1 LTSSCGKGLPRARP
15 LARRSC
21 RCEFSQ
27 SILPEHRNILNSH
40 RDSVAG
46 TDSVAVALRMALV
59 YILTSP
65 RVYNKLMAEIDA
77 SYAKTNATPTMSM
90 PPSPAASADSDDE
103 SDSESESE
111 SDDDDSDSDSDDDS
125 DADSEASTPASN
137 SDIIRNAAAKNMP
150 YLQAVIR
157 EAVRVFPSQTPLL
170 NKTVP
175 EGGDTVAGYAL
186 PAGTQVGMDGW
197 GILRAK
203 QHWGD
208 DADVFRP
215 ERWIEAASPE
225 ADPGQ
230 LEDMS
235 SCLEALFGY
244 GRFRCMGRSVA
255 FMQMSKALPELLRRY
270 DFTIIEP
277 TRPVEK
283 MHSAAFWMMAGLWVT
298 IEPRES
304 AD

>member
-1 LTSSCGKGLPRARP
+1 
-15 LARRSC
+15 
-21 RCEFSQ
+21 
-27 SILPEHRNILNSH
+27 
-40 RDSVAG
+40 
-46 TDSVAVALRMALV
+46 MALV

-186 PAGTQVGMDGW
+186 PAGTQVGMDGVS
-197 GILRAK
+197 LS
-203 QHWGD
+203 
-208 DADVFRP
+208 FRTVYH
-215 ERWIEAASPE
+215 
-225 ADPGQ
+225 DH
-230 LEDMS
+230 LDN
-235 SCLEALFGY
+235 
-244 GRFRCMGRSVA
+244 
-255 FMQMSKALPELLRRY
+255 
-270 DFTIIEP
+270 DN
-277 TRPVEK
+277 
-283 MHSAAFWMMAGLWVT
+283 
-298 IEPRES
+298 
-304 AD
+304 